1 MYLVDTV
8 LIVLKKIGSLI
19 KKMVLLDIDMCD
31 YSYFIVKVLEP

>member
-31 YSYFIVKVLEP
+31 YGYFIVKVLEP